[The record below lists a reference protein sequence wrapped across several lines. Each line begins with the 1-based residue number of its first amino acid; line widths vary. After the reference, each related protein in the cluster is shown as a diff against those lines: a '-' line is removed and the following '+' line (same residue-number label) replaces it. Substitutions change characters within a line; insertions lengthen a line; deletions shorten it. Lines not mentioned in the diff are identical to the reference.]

1 MTIIIVLIIVLII
14 IIIIIIMVMMM
25 MMMMM
30 MIIIIIII
38 IIIIVRTHEV
48 SAHKF
53 AQSSLTVLRYFG
65 TPLSL
70 LEYCIYFEESPRH
83 EQEHLISTAH
93 LTQQAFDTDN
103 PGP

>member
-14 IIIIIIMVMMM
+14 IIIIIIIIMVMMM

-30 MIIIIIII
+30 IIIII

>member
-14 IIIIIIMVMMM
+14 IIIIIIIMVMMM

-30 MIIIIIII
+30 IIIII